1 MMFNF
6 CCFEKIINKKLDIKS
21 RGSGQCN
28 PYCSNNSSLNP
39 VEVYKRTNIMRVD
52 MAQLVERSLPK
63 PGVRSSTSHRQ
74 NFIIN
79 MFTANC

>member
-1 MMFNF
+1 
-6 CCFEKIINKKLDIKS
+6 
-21 RGSGQCN
+21 
-28 PYCSNNSSLNP
+28 
-39 VEVYKRTNIMRVD
+39 MRVD

-79 MFTANC
+79 MFTANCWKDEKKEEIEAGSDQFFKRRKINKKP